1 MEKKVFQI
9 NENIFHFTF
18 YNFMKVYYSYNN
30 SEVSIESN
38 EHDTFPYRILNI
50 DRVYEILYKHENDW
64 YLLKQ
69 DSFDNN
75 LAVRCQESEYREY
88 KIELSEN
95 DSLILTLNQ
104 ENKFEDIYIQYEV
117 DEFLAEKFDN
127 CNEEQKQIEIGASL
141 FYSERKVY
149 QKYNLYLE
157 SEDPILN
164 LLFSNKWT
172 FYNYNYLDEGDSEL
186 VDNKFCIQMIDVK
199 IIEDNTS
206 KSKLKKL
213 EITYEG
219 KQYSYLETEWSPFC
233 CGGGEHTFFLQ
244 KQ

>member
-18 YNFMKVYYSYNN
+18 YNFMKVYYSFKN
-30 SEVSIESN
+30 SEVSIESS

-95 DSLILTLNQ
+95 NSLILRLNQ
-104 ENKFEDIYIQYEV
+104 KNKFEDIYQQYEV
-117 DEFLAEKFDN
+117 CEFLEEKFDN
-127 CNEEQKQIEIGASL
+127 CNEKQEQIEIDTTSL
-141 FYSERKVY
+141 DGERKVY
-149 QKYNLYLE
+149 QKYNLHQE
-157 SEDPILN
+157 SDDPILN

-199 IIEDNTS
+199 IIDDKTS
-206 KSKLKKL
+206 GSKLKKL
-213 EITYEG
+213 EITYQG

-233 CGGGEHTFFLQ
+233 CGGGKHTFFLQ